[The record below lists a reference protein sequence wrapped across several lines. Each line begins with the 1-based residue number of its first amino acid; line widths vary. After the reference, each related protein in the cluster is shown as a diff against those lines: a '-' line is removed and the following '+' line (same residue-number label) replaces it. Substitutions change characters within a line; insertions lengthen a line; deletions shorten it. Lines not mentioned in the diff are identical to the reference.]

1 VAENVVA
8 PLIVA
13 ALVNW
18 IDAMDVLQT
27 VEGEAN
33 PRG

>member
-1 VAENVVA
+1 VAENVIA

-13 ALVNW
+13 ALGNSN
-18 IDAMDVLQT
+18 DAMDVIHT

-33 PRG
+33 QR